1 MIPIIMQGRKLN
13 IPAPPNIIAS
23 MLKTATTGPL
33 EDSSSSQESPE
44 HMLSDILG
52 ESVDF
57 C

>member
-13 IPAPPNIIAS
+13 IPAPPNRITS
-23 MLKTATTGPL
+23 MLKTEDSGLL

-44 HMLSDILG
+44 HILSAILG
-52 ESVDF
+52 ELVDF